1 MNVYFI
7 PTDHE
12 FVEHVAK
19 AIARNRMHQDA
30 SNALGQLIG
39 KEVSLDETPFENT
52 LDRIFDRL
60 WNGKTDND
68 QTQRDNYMNDALAA
82 ISAINLKLIA
92 STE

>member
-7 PTDHE
+7 PTDPE

-30 SNALGQLIG
+30 AGAITNLIG
-39 KEVSLDETPFENT
+39 KQISLEETSFEKT
-52 LDRIFDRL
+52 LDNIFDRL
-60 WNGKTDND
+60 WNGKSDND
-68 QTQRDNYMNDALAA
+68 QAQRDNYMNDALAA

-92 STE
+92 SIE